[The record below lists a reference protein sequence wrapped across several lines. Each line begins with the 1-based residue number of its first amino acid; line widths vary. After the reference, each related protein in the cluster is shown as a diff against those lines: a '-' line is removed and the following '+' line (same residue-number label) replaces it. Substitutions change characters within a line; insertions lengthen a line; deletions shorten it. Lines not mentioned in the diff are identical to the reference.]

1 MSEMQPDHELRAR
14 FDALKR
20 VDASRAPAFAE
31 VMARAQ
37 AQLEDD
43 TQRADSWWWQRASRV
58 TLRRL
63 TYASTLAAA
72 AAIAALILIPRV
84 QSNEDAFV
92 QAVQSFQ
99 NNPALGGW
107 RSPTDGLLNLPC
119 GRLMST
125 LPSVGTTQQ

>member
-1 MSEMQPDHELRAR
+1 MSDLRPDPELRAH

-20 VDASRAPAFAE
+20 VDASSAPAFAD

-37 AQLEDD
+37 AELAEE
-43 TQRADSWWWQRASRV
+43 TQRSDSWWWQRASRV

-92 QAVQSFQ
+92 QAVQRFQ

-107 RSPTDGLLNLPC
+107 RSPTDGLLNLP
-119 GRLMST
+119 GDRLMST
-125 LPSVGTTQQ
+125 LPSVGTVQQ